1 MIKRKSLLLFFI
13 AIALGIGA
21 TWMANQWLQH
31 RLRPAPVEAAAPETT
46 PVVVAALEIPFGQKI
61 EAMHLKVVPWPAA
74 NVPAGA
80 FQEISVV
87 EGKIASQRIYPGDPI
102 VPGRAVDQL
111 SGSTLSAI
119 ISRDKRAVTVRAN
132 DVIGVA
138 GFLLP
143 GNHVDVLASRMLDR
157 NKVQIETVLQ
167 NLKVLAVDQTA
178 SRDKDQPIVV
188 RAVTLEANPKQ
199 AEKLFE
205 ATQEGDI
212 QLVLRNPLD
221 QEIIKEPEP
230 IQVAKKPRQIAPQ
243 RFFEKVTVIRGTQ
256 VDISRA
262 KF

>member
-1 MIKRKSLLLFFI
+1 MIKRKSFLLFLI

-21 TWMANQWLQH
+21 TWMANQWL
-31 RLRPAPVEAAAPETT
+31 RDRMTPAEIAAPETE
-46 PVVVAALEIPFGQKI
+46 PVVVAAMEISFGQKI
-61 EAMHLKVVPWPAA
+61 ETMHLKVVPWPAG
-74 NVPAGA
+74 NVPDGA
-80 FQEISVV
+80 FQEISAV

-111 SGSTLSAI
+111 GGSTLSAI

-143 GNHVDVLASRMLDR
+143 GNHVDVLASRTVDQ
-157 NKVQIETVLQ
+157 NQAKVKTVLQ

-178 SRDKDQPIVV
+178 SRDKNQPIVV
-188 RAVTLEANPKQ
+188 RAVTLEASSEQ

-221 QEIIKEPEP
+221 QGIIKESKP
-230 IQVAKKPRQIAPQ
+230 IQVASKPRRIAP
-243 RFFEKVTVIRGTQ
+243 RRSYKTVTVIRGTQ
-256 VDISRA
+256 VDITRA
-262 KF
+262 RY